1 MNDDKIQK
9 AMAYLQ
15 EAVYQSR
22 DRQAMAAPL
31 SASEAP
37 GSCGL
42 GERAVV
48 ELRLSSRG
56 SELFA
61 ELWGDDESTDLEH
74 IREVTSAW
82 VREQDGYDRDRNH
95 FMKAFRNKHGFD
107 RSTYE
112 PDVMTAWDE
121 GLAEINAKVNTELE
135 AAAKRL
141 LGN

>member
-1 MNDDKIQK
+1 MNEDNIQK

-48 ELRLSSRG
+48 ELRLSDRG
-56 SELFA
+56 RELFS
-61 ELWGDDESTDLEH
+61 ELWGEDEATDLEH
-74 IREVTSAW
+74 IREVTSQW

-107 RSTYE
+107 RNAYE
-112 PDVMTAWDE
+112 SEVMAAWDE
-121 GLAEINAKVNTELE
+121 GLAEINAKVNVELE
-135 AAAKRL
+135 AAARRL
-141 LGN
+141 LGA